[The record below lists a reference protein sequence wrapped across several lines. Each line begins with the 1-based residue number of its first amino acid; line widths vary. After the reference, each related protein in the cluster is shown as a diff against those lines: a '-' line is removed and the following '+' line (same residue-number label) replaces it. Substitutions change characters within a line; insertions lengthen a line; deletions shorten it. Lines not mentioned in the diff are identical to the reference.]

1 MTLSFSSSLSSNL
14 QRREAGRQE
23 EEAGSTP
30 TKPQQPGKHNQAE
43 NHGGGLVVAAV
54 VSKPDSR
61 SVFYVFR
68 FYDRVPVLG
77 WVTKHRSDY
86 ELTEIARLVGELLF
100 LN

>member
-43 NHGGGLVVAAV
+43 NHGGVLVNHQEHGV
-54 VSKPDSR
+54 KKT
-61 SVFYVFR
+61 R
-68 FYDRVPVLG
+68 FITTAIKKKFMITL
-77 WVTKHRSDY
+77 
-86 ELTEIARLVGELLF
+86 EQQI
-100 LN
+100 